1 MLAASSIRATLRQQQ
16 QANSMVQ
23 YLSNYGQHVGS
34 LELVGHEH
42 PVHGAI
48 TLHELPHDTLQ
59 GLSSL
64 SCSHMHLQLQ
74 PGDGFQGVLGPS
86 ASRKQLQFTECTL
99 LDGQEAL
106 AAALLLLTELQHLS
120 LTRNAS
126 GMAWHGNGR
135 GFYLHLSLNNQQMQQ
150 LTHLELV
157 KCGMQ
162 QPDGLQRLQGLT
174 RLQDLRLECLGAHTV
189 QASMLSGLQQ
199 LTSLNVRGGYGGGTR
214 TLEPGALA
222 GLTQLQHLAVVAF
235 STAGGSA
242 GVAQLL
248 YHLQHMQQLTHLDL
262 SFTLRNGSPSVEA
275 EASSAAAYSAL
286 TASSKLRHLNIG
298 FCTLPAGAWQHMFP
312 AGRQLPQLQVLDIR
326 VLTSVHSRAFSA
338 PEGSRLVSCCPGLQ
352 SLTMAGLQRSD
363 ELLAPLQGL
372 SGLRE
377 LNLGAPACCS
387 DALEGV
393 RQLSRLRRLSMCDRS
408 EEEELLQQLLQQ
420 LPQLKQLTYLQYN
433 NTTAEIVYDLEFCE
447 VGF

>member
-1 MLAASSIRATLRQQQ
+1 
-16 QANSMVQ
+16 
-23 YLSNYGQHVGS
+23 
-34 LELVGHEH
+34 
-42 PVHGAI
+42 VHGAI

-86 ASRKQLQFTECTL
+86 ASLKQLQFTECTL
-99 LDGQEAL
+99 LDGREAL

-126 GMAWHGNGR
+126 GR
-135 GFYLHLSLNNQQMQQ
+135 GFHLHLSLNNQQMQQ

-174 RLQDLRLECLGAHTV
+174 RLQDLRLECLGSHTV

-262 SFTLRNGSPSVEA
+262 SFTLRSGSPSVEA
-275 EASSAAAYSAL
+275 EVSSAAAYSAL

-326 VLTSVHSRAFSA
+326 VSTSCMMARAFSA
-338 PEGSRLVSCCPGLQ
+338 AEGSRLVSCCPGLQ
-352 SLTMAGLQRSD
+352 SLTMAGLQRSA

-372 SGLRE
+372 SGLQA

-393 RQLSRLRRLSMCDRS
+393 RQLSRLRRLSICDRS
-408 EEEELLQQLLQQ
+408 EEEELLQQ
-420 LPQLKQLTYLQYN
+420 LPQLKQLTYLHYN
-433 NTTAEIVYDLEFCE
+433 NATAEIVYDLEFCE